1 MLSEDTG
8 SGTMAEAASNVDP
21 QDERVRCLDDQADAW
36 FDARGQDNDEHFLG
50 SLDAAID
57 HVLASHA
64 EDGARVDRK
73 VEDLNKWSFG
83 MHEFA
88 CVYRSEPE
96 DGVGFPDGDGPLYL
110 RHTAF
115 GHLCERSKAPGK
127 YLRSIPLRYT
137 IPALNWGIKKK
148 SDGPA
153 LIRLAGDDEVRAI
166 LSARYAALDDCTVLP
181 QLRTSLNAANLLG
194 SIMARVVATGRT
206 TLMRLSIHGDAISI
220 AGTDEIAE
228 IAIDVTN
235 GEVGNRALA
244 LSPCVYLRNKRIAT
258 RRANLRLRHIG
269 ASDRLAEEFRRAIP
283 EVLAEA
289 RKLRSQIATAVDRA
303 ISDIVAEA
311 EKLQVLGLTIS
322 EARDVLR
329 KLAKDT
335 GVELPHDTAEWEAP
349 LGTVSNIRAYDVFVA
364 VAGLGEGRA
373 TDRRLELEE
382 AAAKYLARAT
392 K

>member
-8 SGTMAEAASNVDP
+8 SGTTAEAASNVDDP
-21 QDERVRCLDDQADAW
+21 DATVRCLDDQADAW

-57 HVLASHA
+57 HILASHA
-64 EDGARVDRK
+64 EDGARTDRK
-73 VEDLNKWSFG
+73 VEDLNKWAFG

-88 CVYRSEPE
+88 CVYRSEPK

-115 GHLCERSKAPGK
+115 GHLCERSKAPSK

-206 TLMRLSIHGDAISI
+206 TLMRLSINGDAISI

>member
-1 MLSEDTG
+1 MERTMLSEDTG
-8 SGTMAEAASNVDP
+8 SGTTAEAASNVDDP
-21 QDERVRCLDDQADAW
+21 DATVRCLDDQADAW

-50 SLDAAID
+50 SLDSAID
-57 HVLASHA
+57 HILASHA
-64 EDGARVDRK
+64 EDGARTDRK
-73 VEDLNKWSFG
+73 VEDLNKWAFG

-96 DGVGFPDGDGPLYL
+96 NGPLYL

-115 GHLCERSKAPGK
+115 GHLCERSKAPSK

-181 QLRTSLNAANLLG
+181 QLRASLNAANLLG

-206 TLMRLSIHGDAISI
+206 TLMRLSINGDAISI

-349 LGTVSNIRAYDVFVA
+349 LSTVSNIRAYDVFVA
-364 VAGLGEGRA
+364 VAGLGDGRA